1 MAILNEEQVAEPRA
15 DYPSQK
21 KKTTASQRE
30 AARIRQ
36 ARRRERLKKAQ
47 TAAEG
52 ETFSQYWLIQRNK
65 LTEEQRAEY
74 ERREND
80 VLDLQYVM
88 RLYLED
94 RYNAEGDVL
103 NLQPEERVSLQELI
117 EEVREEISTNGW
129 CETMILLVSR
139 LCTPHEKEFYD
150 AVIAK
155 GGATAILVRYGY
167 RTGID
172 SGLYEMFRERFLEET
187 PLHRGDR

>member
-1 MAILNEEQVAEPRA
+1 M
-15 DYPSQK
+15 S
-21 KKTTASQRE
+21 TAAQRE

-36 ARRRERLKKAQ
+36 ANRRAKLKKAQ

-94 RYNAEGDVL
+94 RYNAEADVL
-103 NLQPEERVSLQELI
+103 NFQPEERVSLQELI

-129 CETMILLVSR
+129 CETMILLVP
-139 LCTPHEKEFYD
+139 LWTPNEKEFRE
-150 AVIAK
+150 AIIAK
-155 GGATAILVRYGY
+155 GGATTTLVKYGY
-167 RTGID
+167 RTALD
-172 SGLYEMFRERFLEET
+172 SELYSTFRERFIEQ
-187 PLHRGDR
+187 